1 MTDNELLLA
10 ISSIFDK
17 KLKPIEE
24 RLQALEEKVQSLED
38 RMNSLEERMY
48 SLEERMYSLE
58 RRMCAVE
65 GEIQSL
71 KEEVRLLKLQNEN
84 NILPRLQ
91 NIEACYTSTYE
102 RYKSEIARVD
112 HMQTDIDIIKSV
124 VTEHGRRLDAVY
136 S

>member
-48 SLEERMYSLE
+48 SLEG
-58 RRMCAVE
+58 RMCAVE